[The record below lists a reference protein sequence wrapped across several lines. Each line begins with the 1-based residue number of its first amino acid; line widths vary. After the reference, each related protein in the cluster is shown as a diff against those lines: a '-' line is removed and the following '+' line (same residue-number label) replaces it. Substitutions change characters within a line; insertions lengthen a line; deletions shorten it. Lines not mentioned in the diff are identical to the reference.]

1 MGSIRTRKG
10 ARGTTYNALWRDPNG
25 KQRSKTFTTRQAAKA
40 FLKPRSAVP
49 GYRPPVP
56 QHEGTLAAYAAT
68 WIEEHDLKPA
78 ARQTYRLELAKH
90 ILPALGRLQL
100 AHVTSA
106 DIYTTVKKWRAA
118 GMGPTV
124 QAKCRTIMSALFED
138 AVARGILPANP
149 ARRVQIA
156 RQAAREMR
164 ILTVEEYQRV
174 IKYLDPGPR
183 LLVRLAVASGAR
195 WGELAELRGAD
206 LAGDTLSIS
215 RNVAEL
221 KSPHRFVVQAT
232 PKNGKARK
240 VKIPRA
246 LAAEVRA
253 AVTDPGKLL
262 FPAQAAGISA
272 GTSSTTSGTG
282 RRRRR
287 RSARHAGCTTCGTP
301 RSAGGWRTECHW
313 PPCGTGRG
321 IRRSPSPPG
330 TSTAL
335 TTLRTRRWAGQ
346 WPKPSNTSSSSSNG
360 PSSSRQTRNRF
371 PSATHSAVQCQAGL
385 LMVAD
390 NDRRVPALEFLA
402 SDHVVAHCAE
412 PSQLIHGRSPPGYG
426 VRQAYSYS
434 CMLLYTGTCLICVF
448 PAQAS

>member
-262 FPAQAAGISA
+262 FPRGWRASQPGPVPPHLAPGAEGGGDQPAMPGARPAAH
-272 GTSSTTSGTG
+272 
-282 RRRRR
+282 RDQLV
-287 RSARHAGCTTCGTP
+287 
-301 RSAGGWRTECHW
+301 AGGRNA
-313 PPCGTGRG
+313 TGHRAG
-321 IRRSPSPPG
+321 PG
-330 TSTAL
+330 GA
-335 TTLRTRRWAGQ
+335 
-346 WPKPSNTSSSSSNG
+346 
-360 PSSSRQTRNRF
+360 F
-371 PSATHSAVQCQAGL
+371 V
-385 LMVAD
+385 
-390 NDRRVPALEFLA
+390 
-402 SDHVVAHCAE
+402 DHRHLPVH
-412 PSQLIHGRSPPGYG
+412 PQH
-426 VRQAYSYS
+426 
-434 CMLLYTGTCLICVF
+434 
-448 PAQAS
+448 